1 MKAHYTPSNSI
12 VFITMTFKEGLSVVA
27 TVAFFRAFLEK
38 VKRELAIKGL
48 THFYGFA
55 FHEKKAFRLLE

>member
-1 MKAHYTPSNSI
+1 
-12 VFITMTFKEGLSVVA
+12 MTFKEGLSVVA